1 MTQSNAP
8 VRAPDIAELETLV
21 VCAAEGSFV
30 AAAARLGISRPA
42 VAKRIGNLEALAG
55 KPLVHRGGRGVRLS
69 DAGATLLAGAR
80 RMLDERDV
88 LVSLLREIRGDGP
101 SAIAGL
107 RELLGHAPDASR
119 AGQQSEA
126 RLAETERV
134 LEVVLRSTATG
145 VAISDPDTAVV
156 HEANEAFCRF
166 VGRPRSELLGKRA
179 TDVGTWYD
187 ERQRA
192 ELIAQMR
199 STGALERVMIR
210 VKRPDGTTRT
220 GETSASL
227 ISLAGSPQ
235 MLSTVDD
242 VTEARQLALEHE
254 GTLVAY
260 RALVAMA
267 ARLGEG
273 QVPLESL
280 ETLLPELRRSG
291 DFCTALLCDG
301 EGNPSLVLG
310 EAPWATLGQALARS
324 RAATGTTVR
333 LIKPPLQQGG
343 HETGF
348 AAELAIDHHIV
359 LLSARVLPD
368 SARTLVIDMLE
379 DLVAVIR
386 AHSAHTPQPDSL

>member
-1 MTQSNAP
+1 MTRTDAP

-42 VAKRIGNLEALAG
+42 VAKRIGNLEVLAG

-88 LVSLLREIRGDGP
+88 LLGLLREIRGDGP

-134 LEVVLRSTATG
+134 LEIVLRSTATG
-145 VAISDPDTAVV
+145 VAISDPDTAVI
-156 HEANEAFCRF
+156 HEANDAFCRF
-166 VGRPRSELLGKRA
+166 VGRPRSELLGRRA

-187 ERQRA
+187 GHARTA
-192 ELIAQMR
+192 LVAQLR
-199 STGALERVMIR
+199 STGALERVVIR
-210 VKRPDGTTRT
+210 VKRPDGTTRD

-227 ISLAGSPQ
+227 ISLAGSAQ
-235 MLSTVDD
+235 MLSTVND
-242 VTEARQLALEHE
+242 VTEKRRVDLEHQ

-273 QVPLESL
+273 QPPLESL
-280 ETLLPELRRSG
+280 EALLPELHRSG
-291 DFCTALLCDG
+291 KFRTALLCDA
-301 EGNPSLVLG
+301 EGNTSLVLG
-310 EAPWATLGQALARS
+310 DAPWPGLGQALSRS
-324 RAATGTTVR
+324 GAPTGTTAR
-333 LIKPPLQQGG
+333 LIKPTSRQSDR
-343 HETGF
+343 EIGF
-348 AAELAIDHHIV
+348 AAELAIGHQIV
-359 LLSARVLPD
+359 LLSGRVLPS
-368 SARTLVIDMLE
+368 SAQTLVLDVLE
-379 DLVAVIR
+379 DLAAVIR
-386 AHSAHTPQPDSL
+386 AHSGHAPQRDGA